1 MPLSFWIALGT
12 SVAVLLLSLLRMVR
26 RREIQV
32 LGKVVDPNVPPKLL
46 QSEDQRDT
54 DKRPIPQDEEKAP
67 AIPPASRSLHGVDL
81 RRSSRIQPPI
91 PLLIEHV
98 ESLTHYPREP
108 TLSRLEER
116 PGELYS
122 GFEQQNDLARHR
134 IDEIAPQLESLTA
147 ETSQARSQHE
157 QDLSGVPS
165 LLVKANT
172 VVAQERFDSLLS
184 SSREQI
190 LSHLER
196 RLSEVSG
203 HYERLLGEARNR
215 ADKLAEQVEK
225 LSSETRDHL
234 AEARNLADRA
244 SRELRPQDPSTV
256 DQSLGH
262 ATKEFETAAARV
274 SDREL
279 IRLMEQK
286 QALFREVS
294 LELEARTS
302 QARALLQTSAN
313 STFEEFRRRLELEID
328 FILAEAKE
336 RVTSSIA
343 SLDADSR
350 TTAEARR
357 RALEIDVA
365 RAIEQSTMEFR
376 SSIKAFLYSCLVAAV
391 GAVDQHAQT
400 TLAELAPN
408 PGSLSRTLDTANGSS
423 PRRHNP
429 PGQPNNLSPSQ

>member
-32 LGKVVDPNVPPKLL
+32 LEKHVDPNAPPKVL

-54 DKRPIPQDEEKAP
+54 DKRPNHRGEEIAP
-67 AIPPASRSLHGVDL
+67 TVPPISSSLHDFDL
-81 RRSSRIQPPI
+81 RRSSRMQLPV
-91 PLLIEHV
+91 PLVIEHV
-98 ESLTHYPREP
+98 ESLIHSSGEQA
-108 TLSRLEER
+108 LSRVEER

-122 GFEQQNDLARHR
+122 SFEEQNDFSRHR
-134 IDEIAPQLESLTA
+134 IDEIAPQLEALAA

-157 QDLSGVPS
+157 QEFSEVRS
-165 LLVKANT
+165 LLVNANFGVT
-172 VVAQERFDSLLS
+172 QERLDSLLS

-190 LSHLER
+190 LSHLEW
-196 RLSEVSG
+196 RLREVSD
-203 HYERLLGEARNR
+203 HYEQLLGEARNR
-215 ADKLAEQVEK
+215 ADKLAEHVEK
-225 LSSETRDHL
+225 LFSETRAHL
-234 AEARNLADRA
+234 AEARSLAGRA
-244 SRELRPQDPSTV
+244 SCELRPQDPSPI

-328 FILAEAKE
+328 LILAEAKE

-343 SLDADSR
+343 SLDAESR
-350 TTAEARR
+350 TAVEARR
-357 RALEIDVA
+357 RALETDVT
-365 RAIEQSTMEFR
+365 RAIEQSTMEFC
-376 SSIKAFLYSCLVAAV
+376 SGIKAFLYSCLVAAV
-391 GAVDQHAQT
+391 GAVDQHTQT
-400 TLAELAPN
+400 TLAELATD
-408 PGSLSRTLDTANGSS
+408 PGSLSRTLDTTNGSS
-423 PRRHNP
+423 PRPDSP
-429 PGQPNNLSPSQ
+429 PARRNNLSPSK